1 MKLESWELQS
11 LEMDIAAV
19 RRDGIDKYKG
29 NERLIRKLERLLA
42 ELKKEA
48 KADD

>member
-1 MKLESWELQS
+1 MKLEKWELES

-19 RRDGIDKYKG
+19 RREGIDSYKG
-29 NERLIRKLERLLA
+29 DERLIRRLERLLA
-42 ELKKEA
+42 ELKEA

>member
-1 MKLESWELQS
+1 MKLESWELES

-19 RRDGIDKYKG
+19 RRFGIETYKG
-29 NERLIRKLERLLA
+29 DERLIRRLERLLA

-48 KADD
+48 KA

>member
-1 MKLESWELQS
+1 MKLEKWELES

-19 RRDGIDKYKG
+19 RREGIDNYKG
-29 NERLIRKLERLLA
+29 DERLIRRLERLLA
-42 ELKKEA
+42 ELKEA